1 MTEWF
6 VSSAVLAALLIG
18 AHYLLRGKISAR
30 LQYALW
36 LVLLVRL
43 LLPLS
48 VGKTAVS
55 VANLLPEAEPATV
68 MQAEPAAVPPAQAAR
83 TPEPSAPAAPVQ
95 TPAQPVQRPASM
107 PAQAETGSA
116 EPEKSAQ
123 KPAVSVCKI
132 FMLVWA
138 SGAALLGL
146 WFLFC
151 NLRYG
156 RQLRAGVLR
165 AIAPKEGRPAVRL
178 TQTALSPCLFGLFP
192 PVIYVTMD
200 CAQDEQLLH
209 HCAEHEYTHYLHR
222 DHIWAV
228 LRGVC
233 LALHWFNPLVWWAAA
248 LSRTDAELFC
258 DEDTVRRLGEDA
270 RADYGRS
277 LIRMT
282 CRERV
287 DPLSAATTMSGRGGQ
302 LKTRIISITKHPKTA
317 IPVLILVLLLCAAAV
332 GCTMTGAKDAAP
344 AQQTP
349 QTSEKTEDTPD
360 EPEATADTREEPEV
374 AVEFTTTQDT
384 VTLSVPARYENEI
397 TADDSFMIE
406 APETGEHDLD
416 DVLFSFYDKSQAS
429 EDRLGLVWAIRA
441 FQFEDPAELVKD
453 GADRWVEENL
463 MALNTHLLGTR
474 GSTAYYF
481 FCLSPSDKAV
491 RQYDSS
497 DTAAVSSYYQHA
509 ADGLDILKDFVVRN
523 GLAPV
528 EGAVDWE
535 AWYQEFILPRIE
547 AETDPAADAAWFAAR
562 EPVEQWPEFTVNGTS
577 IYDLTL
583 DELTPAFGKPTRI
596 YHWMDIGTE
605 YYDVVQ
611 FPDASQIAGW
621 IDEDGTIHHPDGSQ
635 AAGWVGED
643 GELHHLNAAY
653 LRLESGTEVCG
664 IRYSWNY
671 FAAANLFPRDAE
683 PVLEQIDE
691 HTTRLRLGGEITY
704 MGKYSYIEYMDG
716 VPTTLVVCN
725 ETPMTFYIENGV
737 IAAVSWMAPEESMR
751 LPITEQEVQ
760 RLMTIDPSLLTDEN
774 LHSILIGPEV
784 ALVND
789 GFTFDSPE
797 DLSSEQLFMLF
808 LHWSSDYTYT
818 RDNYKQAD
826 GKYHFTESFVN
837 GVLRNHF
844 GDGSFTFDITQCGC
858 YDASDGTAVIENVSG
873 FGGDRDLRIA
883 DVQVLEGS
891 TVQVTADFYNAD
903 PFLDGSGGELRYARK
918 VYTLDFYYGGALFQS
933 AQFAALPEDDLRA
946 ALKLH
951 TGETTDNLAQLFW
964 TYDGQNRNLL
974 GRLPDGNWTALPL
987 TEDAWDG
994 LSLFVYERWARKN
1007 NWPLTISETDFDHT
1021 LERYFPLGRYGWED
1035 RSSLYL
1041 TYEDGTYTRTIND
1054 NHGARYCY
1062 LKRISC
1068 MTDGSFQL
1076 VFRCLDVPE
1085 LTEYADASADVRA
1098 VYDHAGAEE
1107 LQPQEFR
1114 RAVYRAFADG
1124 VIPTGNSMTE
1134 LTVTVRLTG
1143 EARYPFQFLS
1153 ARDG

>member
-6 VSSAVLAALLIG
+6 VSSAVLAAVLIG

-30 LQYALW
+30 LQYVLW

-48 VGKTAVS
+48 VGKTTLS

-68 MQAEPAAVPPAQAAR
+68 MQTEPAAAPPAQAAS

-123 KPAVSVCKI
+123 KPALSVRKI

-178 TQTALSPCLFGLFP
+178 TRTALSPCLFGLFP
-192 PVIYVTMD
+192 PAIYVTMD

-349 QTSEKTEDTPD
+349 ERTDTTP
-360 EPEATADTREEPEV
+360 EELEATADTREEPEA

-384 VTLSVPARYENEI
+384 VTLSVPTRYENEI

-441 FQFEDPAELVKD
+441 FQFEDPAELVKN

-535 AWYQEFILPRIE
+535 AWYQEFILPHIE
-547 AETDPAADAAWFAAR
+547 AETDPTADAAWFAAR

-577 IYDLTL
+577 IYKLTL
-583 DELTPAFGKPTRI
+583 DDIQNVYGTYERI
-596 YHWMDIGTE
+596 YHWMDIHTS
-605 YYDVVQ
+605 YYDIVQ
-611 FPDASQIAGW
+611 FA
-621 IDEDGTIHHPDGSQ
+621 DGSQ
-635 AAGWVGED
+635 AAGWMSKD
-643 GELHHLNAAY
+643 GTIHYPDAAY
-653 LRLESGTEVCG
+653 LRLDAGVEVCG
-664 IRYSWNY
+664 IPFGADYRE
-671 FAAANLFPRDAE
+671 AANRFPRDTE
-683 PVLEQIDE
+683 PVLEQVDE
-691 HTTRLRLGGEITY
+691 HTARLMLGGEILY
-704 MGKYSYIEYMDG
+704 MGKYSYIEYTDG
-716 VPTTLVVCN
+716 AATTLVVSD
-725 ETPMTFYIENGV
+725 ETLMTFYIENGV

-751 LPITEQEVQ
+751 LPVTEEWVQ
-760 RLMTIDPSLLTDEN
+760 QRMTIDPSRLTDEN
-774 LHSILIGPEV
+774 LLSILIGPEI
-784 ALVND
+784 ALVNN
-789 GFTFDSPE
+789 GFTFDSPA
-797 DLSSEQLFMLF
+797 DLSSEKLFMLF
-808 LHWSSDYTYT
+808 LYWSVDST

-826 GKYHFTESFVN
+826 GKYHFTQDFIN
-837 GVLRNHF
+837 GILSHYFRT
-844 GDGSFTFDITQCGC
+844 GSFTFDITQCRN
-858 YDASDGTAVIENVSG
+858 YDASEGTAVIENVSG
-873 FGGDRDLRIA
+873 FGGGPDLRIA

-891 TVQVTADFYNAD
+891 TVQVTADFYNAN
-903 PFLDGSGGELRYARK
+903 PFFDNSGGELRYARK
-918 VYTLDFYYGGALFQS
+918 VYTLDFYYGGVLFQS

-951 TGETTDNLAQLFW
+951 TGETTDDLAQLFW

-974 GRLPDGNWTALPL
+974 GSLPSGDWTALPL

-994 LSLFVYERWARKN
+994 LSLFVYERYAREN

-1021 LERYFPLGRYGWED
+1021 LVRYFPLGRYGWED
-1035 RSSLYL
+1035 RSSHYL
-1041 TYEDGTYTRTIND
+1041 TYQDGTYTRTIND

-1062 LKRISC
+1062 LKSVSSL
-1068 MTDGSFQL
+1068 TDGSFQL

-1098 VYDHAGAEE
+1098 VYDHAGVTEM
-1107 LQPQEFR
+1107 QPAEFR

-1124 VIPTGNSMTE
+1124 VIPLGTGMTE
-1134 LTVTVRLTG
+1134 LTVRLRLAG
-1143 EARYPFQFLS
+1143 EARYPFRFLS
-1153 ARDG
+1153 ASDG

>member
-48 VGKTAVS
+48 VGKTALS
-55 VANLLPEAEPATV
+55 VANLLPEAEPAAV
-68 MQAEPAAVPPAQAAR
+68 IQAEPTAVPPAQAAR

-95 TPAQPVQRPASM
+95 TPTQPVQRPAST

-123 KPAVSVCKI
+123 KPAVSVRKI

-258 DEDTVRRLGEDA
+258 DEDTVRRLGEDV

-349 QTSEKTEDTPD
+349 ERTETTP
-360 EPEATADTREEPEV
+360 EELEATADTREEPEA

-562 EPVEQWPEFTVNGTS
+562 EPVEQWPKFTVNGTS

-737 IAAVSWMAPEESMR
+737 IAAVSWMAPEEAMQ

-760 RLMTIDPSLLTDEN
+760 QRMTIDPSLLTDEN
-774 LHSILIGPEV
+774 LLSILIGPEI

-837 GVLRNHF
+837 SVLRYHF
-844 GDGSFTFDITQCGC
+844 RDGSFTFDITQCGN

-883 DVQVLEGS
+883 DVQVLGGS

-903 PFLDGSGGELRYARK
+903 PFFDNSGGELRYARK
-918 VYTLDFYYGGALFQS
+918 VYTLDFYYSGVLFQS

-951 TGETTDNLAQLFW
+951 TGETTDDLAQLFW

-974 GRLPDGNWTALPL
+974 GSLPDGNWTALPL

-994 LSLFVYERWARKN
+994 LSLFVYERWAREN

-1021 LERYFPLGRYGWED
+1021 LVRYFPLDRYGWED
-1035 RSSLYL
+1035 RSSHYL
-1041 TYEDGTYTRTIND
+1041 TYQDGTYTRTIND

-1068 MTDGSFQL
+1068 MADGSFHL

-1134 LTVTVRLTG
+1134 LIVTVRLTG

-1153 ARDG
+1153 ASA

>member
-30 LQYALW
+30 LQYTLW

-55 VANLLPEAEPATV
+55 VANLLPEAEPAAV
-68 MQAEPAAVPPAQAAR
+68 IQAEPAAAPPAQAAS

-95 TPAQPVQRPASM
+95 TPTQPVQRPTPT

-123 KPAVSVCKI
+123 KPALSVRKI

-192 PVIYVTMD
+192 PAIYVTMD

-233 LALHWFNPLVWWAAA
+233 LVLHWFNPLVWWAAA

-270 RADYGRS
+270 RVDYGRS

-349 QTSEKTEDTPD
+349 QRTETTP
-360 EPEATADTREEPEV
+360 EELEATANTREEPEA

-406 APETGEHDLD
+406 APETGKHDLD

-562 EPVEQWPEFTVNGTS
+562 EPVEQWPKFTVNGTS

-725 ETPMTFYIENGV
+725 ETPMTFYIENGA
-737 IAAVSWMAPEESMR
+737 IAAVSWMAPEEAMQ

-760 RLMTIDPSLLTDEN
+760 QRMTIDPSLLTDEN
-774 LHSILIGPEV
+774 LLSILIGPEI

-837 GVLRNHF
+837 SVLRYHF
-844 GDGSFTFDITQCGC
+844 RDGSFTFDITQCGN

-883 DVQVLEGS
+883 DVQVLGGS

-903 PFLDGSGGELRYARK
+903 PFFDNSGGELRYARK
-918 VYTLDFYYGGALFQS
+918 VYTLDFYYSGVLFQS

-951 TGETTDNLAQLFW
+951 TGETTDDLAQLFW

-974 GRLPDGNWTALPL
+974 GSLPDGNWTALPL

-994 LSLFVYERWARKN
+994 LSLFVYERWAREN

-1021 LERYFPLGRYGWED
+1021 LVRYFPLGRYGWED
-1035 RSSLYL
+1035 RSSHYL
-1041 TYEDGTYTRTIND
+1041 TYQDGTYTRTIND

-1068 MTDGSFQL
+1068 MADGSFHL

-1134 LTVTVRLTG
+1134 LIVTVRLTG

-1153 ARDG
+1153 ASA

>member
-1 MTEWF
+1 MAEWF

-30 LQYALW
+30 LQYTLW

-48 VGKTAVS
+48 IGKTAVS
-55 VANLLPEAEPATV
+55 VANLLPEAEPIAV
-68 MQAEPAAVPPAQAAR
+68 MQTEPAAAPPAQAAS
-83 TPEPSAPAAPVQ
+83 TPEPAAPAAPVQ

-123 KPAVSVCKI
+123 KPAVSVWKI

-178 TQTALSPCLFGLFP
+178 TRTALSPCLFGLFP
-192 PVIYVTMD
+192 PAIYVTMD

-302 LKTRIISITKHPKTA
+302 LKTRIVSITKHPKTA

-344 AQQTP
+344 AQQMPQRTDTTP
-349 QTSEKTEDTPD
+349 EEL
-360 EPEATADTREEPEV
+360 EATADTREEPEA

-416 DVLFSFYDKSQAS
+416 DVLFSFYDKSQAA

-671 FAAANLFPRDAE
+671 FAAANIFPRDAE

-716 VPTTLVVCN
+716 IPTMLVVCN
-725 ETPMTFYIENGV
+725 ETVMTFYIENGV
-737 IAAVSWMAPEESMR
+737 IAAVSWMAPEEAMR
-751 LPITEQEVQ
+751 LPITEQEAQQ
-760 RLMTIDPSLLTDEN
+760 RMTIDPSLLTDEN
-774 LHSILIGPEV
+774 LLSILLGPEI

-808 LHWSSDYTYT
+808 LYWSDYTYT

-837 GVLRNHF
+837 SVLRYHF
-844 GDGSFTFDITQCGC
+844 RDGSFTFDITQCGN

-891 TVQVTADFYNAD
+891 IVQVTADFYNAD
-903 PFLDGSGGELRYARK
+903 PFFDNSGGELRYARK

-933 AQFAALPEDDLRA
+933 ARFAPLPEDDLRA
-946 ALKLH
+946 ALQLH
-951 TGETTDNLAQLFW
+951 TGETTDDLAQLFW
-964 TYDGQNRNLL
+964 TYDSQNGNLL
-974 GRLPDGNWTALPL
+974 GSLPSGNWTALPL

-994 LSLFVYERWARKN
+994 LSLFVYERWAREN

-1021 LERYFPLGRYGWED
+1021 LVRYFPLGRYGWED
-1035 RSSLYL
+1035 RSSHYL
-1041 TYEDGTYTRTIND
+1041 TYQDGTYTRTIND

-1068 MTDGSFQL
+1068 MADGSFQL

-1143 EARYPFQFLS
+1143 EARYPFRFLS
-1153 ARDG
+1153 ASA

>member
-1 MTEWF
+1 MVEWF

-18 AHYLLRGKISAR
+18 AHYLLRGRISAR
-30 LQYALW
+30 LQYTLW

-48 VGKTAVS
+48 IGKTAVS

-68 MQAEPAAVPPAQAAR
+68 MQTEPAAVPPAQAAS
-83 TPEPSAPAAPVQ
+83 TPEPAAPAAPVQ

-107 PAQAETGSA
+107 PAQTETSSA

-123 KPAVSVCKI
+123 KPAVSVRKI
-132 FMLVWA
+132 LIFVWA

-178 TQTALSPCLFGLFP
+178 TRTALSPCLFGLFP
-192 PVIYVTMD
+192 PAIYVTMD

-282 CRERV
+282 CRGRV

-302 LKTRIISITKHPKTA
+302 LRTRIISITKHPKTA

-360 EPEATADTREEPEV
+360 EPEATADTREKPRAAAEV
-374 AVEFTTTQDT
+374 TTTQD
-384 VTLSVPARYENEI
+384 
-397 TADDSFMIE
+397 
-406 APETGEHDLD
+406 
-416 DVLFSFYDKSQAS
+416 
-429 EDRLGLVWAIRA
+429 
-441 FQFEDPAELVKD
+441 
-453 GADRWVEENL
+453 
-463 MALNTHLLGTR
+463 
-474 GSTAYYF
+474 
-481 FCLSPSDKAV
+481 
-491 RQYDSS
+491 
-497 DTAAVSSYYQHA
+497 
-509 ADGLDILKDFVVRN
+509 
-523 GLAPV
+523 
-528 EGAVDWE
+528 
-535 AWYQEFILPRIE
+535 
-547 AETDPAADAAWFAAR
+547 TDPAADAAWFAAR

-671 FAAANLFPRDAE
+671 FAAANIFPRDAE

-737 IAAVSWMAPEESMR
+737 IAAVSWMAPEEAMR
-751 LPITEQEVQ
+751 LPITEQEAQQ
-760 RLMTIDPSLLTDEN
+760 RMTIDPSLLTDEN
-774 LHSILIGPEV
+774 LHSILIGPEI
-784 ALVND
+784 ALVNN

-837 GVLRNHF
+837 GVLRYHF
-844 GDGSFTFDITQCGC
+844 RDGSFTFDITQCGC

-883 DVQVLEGS
+883 DVQVLGGS

-903 PFLDGSGGELRYARK
+903 PFFDNSGGELRYARK
-918 VYTLDFYYGGALFQS
+918 VYTLDFYYGGVLFQS
-933 AQFAALPEDDLRA
+933 ARFAALPEDDLRA
-946 ALKLH
+946 ALQLH
-951 TGETTDNLAQLFW
+951 TGETTDDLAQLFW

-974 GRLPDGNWTALPL
+974 GSLPDGNWTALPL

-994 LSLFVYERWARKN
+994 LSLFVYERYAREN
-1007 NWPLTISETDFDHT
+1007 NWPLTISAADFRNT

-1068 MTDGSFQL
+1068 MADGSFQL

-1085 LTEYADASADVRA
+1085 LTEYADAGADVRA

-1107 LQPQEFR
+1107 LQPPEFR

-1134 LTVTVRLTG
+1134 RTVTVRLTG
-1143 EARYPFQFLS
+1143 DALQPFRFLS
-1153 ARDG
+1153 AGETGG

>member
-55 VANLLPEAEPATV
+55 VANLLPEAEPAAV
-68 MQAEPAAVPPAQAAR
+68 MQTEPAAAPPAQAAS
-83 TPEPSAPAAPVQ
+83 TPEPSAPAAPLQ

-123 KPAVSVCKI
+123 KPAVSVRKI

-233 LALHWFNPLVWWAAA
+233 LALHWFDPLVWWAAA

-332 GCTMTGAKDAAP
+332 GCTMTGAKDTAP
-344 AQQTP
+344 AQQT
-349 QTSEKTEDTPD
+349 SERMENTPK
-360 EPEATADTREEPEV
+360 ESEVQEATREEPEA

-416 DVLFSFYDKSQAS
+416 DVLFSFYDKSQAA

-562 EPVEQWPEFTVNGTS
+562 EPVEQWPKFTVNGTS

-683 PVLEQIDE
+683 PVQEQIDE

-737 IAAVSWMAPEESMR
+737 IAAVSWMAPEEAMR
-751 LPITEQEVQ
+751 LPITEQETQQ
-760 RLMTIDPSLLTDEN
+760 RMTIDPSLLTDEN
-774 LHSILIGPEV
+774 LHSILIGPEI

-837 GVLRNHF
+837 SVLRYHF
-844 GDGSFTFDITQCGC
+844 RDGSFTFDITQCGN

-883 DVQVLEGS
+883 DVQVLGGS

-951 TGETTDNLAQLFW
+951 TGETTDDLAQLFW

-974 GRLPDGNWTALPL
+974 GSLPSGNWTALPL

-994 LSLFVYERWARKN
+994 LSLFVYERWAREN

-1021 LERYFPLGRYGWED
+1021 LVRYFPLGRYGWED
-1035 RSSLYL
+1035 RSSHYL
-1041 TYEDGTYTRTIND
+1041 TYQDGTYTRTIND

-1068 MTDGSFQL
+1068 MADGSFQL

-1124 VIPTGNSMTE
+1124 VISGTTE
-1134 LTVTVRLTG
+1134 RTIRLRLAG
-1143 EARYPFQFLS
+1143 EALYPFQFLS
-1153 ARDG
+1153 ASA

>member
-1 MTEWF
+1 MAEWF
-6 VSSAVLAALLIG
+6 VSAAVLAALLIG

-30 LQYALW
+30 LQYTLW

-48 VGKTAVS
+48 VGKTALS
-55 VANLLPEAEPATV
+55 VANLLPEAEPTAV
-68 MQAEPAAVPPAQAAR
+68 MQTEPAAAPPAQAAS
-83 TPEPSAPAAPVQ
+83 TPEPAAPAAPVQ
-95 TPAQPVQRPASM
+95 MPAQPVQRPASM

-123 KPAVSVCKI
+123 KPAVSVWKI

-178 TQTALSPCLFGLFP
+178 TRTALSPCLFGLFP
-192 PVIYVTMD
+192 PAIYVTMD

-344 AQQTP
+344 AQQTQ
-349 QTSEKTEDTPD
+349 QTSERMENTPK
-360 EPEATADTREEPEV
+360 ESEVQEATREEPEA

-416 DVLFSFYDKSQAS
+416 DVLFSFYDKSQAA

-671 FAAANLFPRDAE
+671 FAAANIFPRDAE

-716 VPTTLVVCN
+716 IPTMLVVCN
-725 ETPMTFYIENGV
+725 ETVMTFYIENGV
-737 IAAVSWMAPEESMR
+737 IAAVSWMAPEESMQ
-751 LPITEQEVQ
+751 LPITEQEAQQ
-760 RLMTIDPSLLTDEN
+760 RMTIDPSLLTDEN
-774 LHSILIGPEV
+774 LHSILIGPEIV
-784 ALVND
+784 LVND

-808 LHWSSDYTYT
+808 LYWSSDYTYT

-844 GDGSFTFDITQCGC
+844 GDGSFTFDITQCRN

-873 FGGDRDLRIA
+873 FGGGPDLRIA
-883 DVQVLEGS
+883 DVQVLGGS

-903 PFLDGSGGELRYARK
+903 PFFNNSGGELRYARK

-933 AQFAALPEDDLRA
+933 ARFAPLPEDDLRA
-946 ALKLH
+946 ALQLH
-951 TGETTDNLAQLFW
+951 TGETTDDLAQLFW
-964 TYDGQNRNLL
+964 TYDSQNGNLL
-974 GRLPDGNWTALPL
+974 GSLPDGNWTALPL

-1035 RSSLYL
+1035 RSSHYL
-1041 TYEDGTYTRTIND
+1041 TYQDGTYTRTIND

-1068 MTDGSFQL
+1068 MADGSFQL

-1134 LTVTVRLTG
+1134 LTVTVCLTG
-1143 EARYPFQFLS
+1143 EARYPFRFLS
-1153 ARDG
+1153 ASA

>member
-48 VGKTAVS
+48 IGKTAVS
-55 VANLLPEAEPATV
+55 VANLLPEAEPAAV
-68 MQAEPAAVPPAQAAR
+68 IQAEPAAAPPAQAAS
-83 TPEPSAPAAPVQ
+83 TPEPAAPAAPVQ

-123 KPAVSVCKI
+123 KPALSVRKI

-178 TQTALSPCLFGLFP
+178 TRTALSPCLFGLFP
-192 PVIYVTMD
+192 PTIYVTMD

-302 LKTRIISITKHPKTA
+302 LRTRIISITKHPKTA

-349 QTSEKTEDTPD
+349 ERTETTP
-360 EPEATADTREEPEV
+360 EELEATADTREEPEA

-474 GSTAYYF
+474 SSTAYYF

-535 AWYQEFILPRIE
+535 TWYQDFILPHIE

-562 EPVEQWPEFTVNGTS
+562 EPVEQWPEFTVDGTS
-577 IYDLTL
+577 IYKLTL
-583 DELTPAFGKPTRI
+583 DDIQNVYGTYERI
-596 YHWMDIGTE
+596 YHWMDIQTS
-605 YYDVVQ
+605 YYDIVQ
-611 FPDASQIAGW
+611 FA
-621 IDEDGTIHHPDGSQ
+621 DGSQ
-635 AAGWVGED
+635 AAGWMHND
-643 GELHHLNAAY
+643 GTIHRPNAAY
-653 LRLESGTEVCG
+653 LRLDAGVEVCG
-664 IRYSWNY
+664 VRFGEDYRE
-671 FAAANLFPRDAE
+671 AANRFPRDKT
-683 PVLEQIDE
+683 PVFEQFDE
-691 HTTRLRLGGEITY
+691 HTARLMLGGEILY
-704 MGKYSYIEYMDG
+704 MGKYSYIEYTDG
-716 VPTTLVVCN
+716 AATTLVVSD
-725 ETPMTFYIENGV
+725 ETLMTFYIENGV

-751 LPITEQEVQ
+751 LPVTEEWVQ
-760 RLMTIDPSLLTDEN
+760 QRMTIDPSRLTDEN
-774 LHSILIGPEV
+774 LLSTLIGPEI
-784 ALVND
+784 ALVNN
-789 GFTFDSPE
+789 GFTFDSPA
-797 DLSSEQLFMLF
+797 DLSSEKLFMLF
-808 LHWSSDYTYT
+808 LYWSVDST

-826 GKYHFTESFVN
+826 GKYHFTQDFIN
-837 GVLRNHF
+837 GILSHYFRT
-844 GDGSFTFDITQCGC
+844 GSFTFDITQCRN
-858 YDASDGTAVIENVSG
+858 YDASEGTAVIENVSG
-873 FGGDRDLRIA
+873 FGGGPDLRIA

-891 TVQVTADFYNAD
+891 TVQVTADFYNAN
-903 PFLDGSGGELRYARK
+903 PFFDNSGGELRYARK
-918 VYTLDFYYGGALFQS
+918 VYTLDFYYGGVLFQS

-951 TGETTDNLAQLFW
+951 TGETTDDLAQLFW

-974 GRLPDGNWTALPL
+974 GSLPSGNWTALPL

-994 LSLFVYERWARKN
+994 LSLFVYERWAREN
-1007 NWPLTISETDFDHT
+1007 NWPLTISETDFDNT
-1021 LERYFPLGRYGWED
+1021 LVRYFPLGRYGWED
-1035 RSSLYL
+1035 RSSHYL
-1041 TYEDGTYTRTIND
+1041 TYQDGTYTRTIND

-1062 LKRISC
+1062 LKSASSL
-1068 MTDGSFQL
+1068 TDGSFQL

-1124 VIPTGNSMTE
+1124 VISGTTE
-1134 LTVTVRLTG
+1134 RTIRLRLAG
-1143 EARYPFQFLS
+1143 EARYPFRFLS
-1153 ARDG
+1153 ASA

>member
-48 VGKTAVS
+48 VGKTALS
-55 VANLLPEAEPATV
+55 VANLLPEAEPAAV
-68 MQAEPAAVPPAQAAR
+68 IQAEPAAAPPAQAAR

-95 TPAQPVQRPASM
+95 TPAQPVQRPAST

-123 KPAVSVCKI
+123 KPTLSVRKI

-178 TQTALSPCLFGLFP
+178 TRTALSPCLFGLFP
-192 PVIYVTMD
+192 PAIYVTMD

-302 LKTRIISITKHPKTA
+302 LKMRIISITKHPKTA

-344 AQQTP
+344 AQQT
-349 QTSEKTEDTPD
+349 SGKTEDTPG
-360 EPEATADTREEPEV
+360 ESKVQEATREEPEA

-416 DVLFSFYDKSQAS
+416 DVLFSFYDKSQAA

-535 AWYQEFILPRIE
+535 TWYQDFILPHIE

-562 EPVEQWPEFTVNGTS
+562 EPVEQWPEFTVDGTS
-577 IYDLTL
+577 IYKLTL
-583 DELTPAFGKPTRI
+583 DDIQNVYGTYERI
-596 YHWMDIGTE
+596 YHWMDIQTS
-605 YYDVVQ
+605 YYDIVQ
-611 FPDASQIAGW
+611 FA
-621 IDEDGTIHHPDGSQ
+621 DGSQ
-635 AAGWVGED
+635 AAGWMHND
-643 GELHHLNAAY
+643 GTIHRPNAAY
-653 LRLESGTEVCG
+653 LRLDAGVEVCG
-664 IRYSWNY
+664 VRFGEDYRE
-671 FAAANLFPRDAE
+671 AANRFPRDKT
-683 PVLEQIDE
+683 PVFEQFDE
-691 HTTRLRLGGEITY
+691 HTARLMLGGEILY
-704 MGKYSYIEYMDG
+704 MGKYSYIEYTDG
-716 VPTTLVVCN
+716 AATTLVVSD
-725 ETPMTFYIENGV
+725 ETLMTFYIENGV

-751 LPITEQEVQ
+751 LPVTEEWVQ
-760 RLMTIDPSLLTDEN
+760 QRMTIDPSRLTDEN
-774 LHSILIGPEV
+774 LLSILIGPEI
-784 ALVND
+784 ALVNN
-789 GFTFDSPE
+789 GFTFDSPA
-797 DLSSEQLFMLF
+797 DLSSEKLFMLF
-808 LHWSSDYTYT
+808 LYWSVDST

-826 GKYHFTESFVN
+826 GKYHFTQDFIN
-837 GVLRNHF
+837 GILSHYFRT
-844 GDGSFTFDITQCGC
+844 GSFTFDITQCRN
-858 YDASDGTAVIENVSG
+858 YDASEGTAVIENVSG
-873 FGGDRDLRIA
+873 FGGGPDLRIA

-891 TVQVTADFYNAD
+891 TVQVTADFYNAN
-903 PFLDGSGGELRYARK
+903 PFFDNSGGELRYARK

-951 TGETTDNLAQLFW
+951 TGETTDDLAQLFW
-964 TYDGQNRNLL
+964 TYDSQNGNLL
-974 GRLPDGNWTALPL
+974 GSLPSGNWTALPL

-1062 LKRISC
+1062 LKSVSC

-1076 VFRCLDVPE
+1076 VFHCLDVPE

>member
-48 VGKTAVS
+48 VGKTALS
-55 VANLLPEAEPATV
+55 VANLLPEAEPAAV
-68 MQAEPAAVPPAQAAR
+68 IQAEPAAVPPAQAAS
-83 TPEPSAPAAPVQ
+83 TPEPAAPAAPVQ
-95 TPAQPVQRPASM
+95 TPAQPVQRPAST
-107 PAQAETGSA
+107 PAQAGTDSA

-192 PVIYVTMD
+192 PTIYVTMD

-270 RADYGRS
+270 RVDYGRS

-349 QTSEKTEDTPD
+349 ERTETTP
-360 EPEATADTREEPEV
+360 EELEATADTREEPEA

-416 DVLFSFYDKSQAS
+416 DVLFSFYDKSQAA

-453 GADRWVEENL
+453 GADRWVEENP

-683 PVLEQIDE
+683 PVQEQIDE

-737 IAAVSWMAPEESMR
+737 IAAVSWMAPEEAMR
-751 LPITEQEVQ
+751 LPITEQETQQ
-760 RLMTIDPSLLTDEN
+760 RMTIDPSLLTDEN
-774 LHSILIGPEV
+774 LHSILIGPEI

-837 GVLRNHF
+837 SVLRYHF
-844 GDGSFTFDITQCGC
+844 RDGSFTFDITQCGN

-883 DVQVLEGS
+883 DVQVLGGS

-903 PFLDGSGGELRYARK
+903 PFFDNSGGELRYARK

-933 AQFAALPEDDLRA
+933 ARFAPLPEDDLRA

-951 TGETTDNLAQLFW
+951 TGETTDDLAQLFW

-974 GRLPDGNWTALPL
+974 GSLPSGNWTALPL

-994 LSLFVYERWARKN
+994 LSLFVYERWAREN

-1021 LERYFPLGRYGWED
+1021 LVRYFPLGRYGWED
-1035 RSSLYL
+1035 RSSHYL
-1041 TYEDGTYTRTIND
+1041 TYQDGTYTRTIND

-1068 MTDGSFQL
+1068 MADGSFQL

>member
-55 VANLLPEAEPATV
+55 VANLLPEAEPAAV
-68 MQAEPAAVPPAQAAR
+68 MQTEPAAAPPAQAAS
-83 TPEPSAPAAPVQ
+83 TPEPSAPAAPLQ

-123 KPAVSVCKI
+123 KPAVSVRKI

-258 DEDTVRRLGEDA
+258 DEDTVRRLGEDV

-349 QTSEKTEDTPD
+349 ERTETTP
-360 EPEATADTREEPEV
+360 EELEATADTREEPEA

-562 EPVEQWPEFTVNGTS
+562 EPVEQWPKFTVNGTS

-716 VPTTLVVCN
+716 VPTMLVVCD
-725 ETPMTFYIENGV
+725 ETVMTFYIENGV
-737 IAAVSWMAPEESMR
+737 IAAVSWMAPEEAMR
-751 LPITEQEVQ
+751 LPITEQEAQQ
-760 RLMTIDPSLLTDEN
+760 RMTIDPSLLTDEN
-774 LHSILIGPEV
+774 LHSILIGPEI

-844 GDGSFTFDITQCGC
+844 GDGSFTFDITQCGN

-883 DVQVLEGS
+883 DVQVLGGS

-903 PFLDGSGGELRYARK
+903 PFFDNSGGELRYARK

-933 AQFAALPEDDLRA
+933 ARFAALPEDDLRA

-951 TGETTDNLAQLFW
+951 TGETTDDLAQLFW

-974 GRLPDGNWTALPL
+974 GSLPSGNWTALPL

-994 LSLFVYERWARKN
+994 LSLFVYERWAREN

-1021 LERYFPLGRYGWED
+1021 LVRYFPLGRYGLED
-1035 RSSLYL
+1035 RSSHYL
-1041 TYEDGTYTRTIND
+1041 TYQDGTYTRTIND

-1062 LKRISC
+1062 LKSVSSL
-1068 MTDGSFQL
+1068 TDGSFQL

-1153 ARDG
+1153 ASA

>member
-48 VGKTAVS
+48 IGKTAVS
-55 VANLLPEAEPATV
+55 VANLLPEAEPAAV
-68 MQAEPAAVPPAQAAR
+68 IQAEPAAVPPAQAAR
-83 TPEPSAPAAPVQ
+83 TPEPAAPAAPVQ
-95 TPAQPVQRPASM
+95 TPAQPVQRPAST
-107 PAQAETGSA
+107 PAQAETSSA
-116 EPEKSAQ
+116 EPAKAAQ
-123 KPAVSVCKI
+123 KPAVSVRKI
-132 FMLVWA
+132 LIFVWA
-138 SGAALLGL
+138 SGAVLLGL

-178 TQTALSPCLFGLFP
+178 TRTALSPCLFGLFP
-192 PVIYVTMD
+192 PAIYVTMD

-233 LALHWFNPLVWWAAA
+233 LALHWFNPLVWCAAA

-302 LKTRIISITKHPKTA
+302 LKMRIISITKHPKTA

-349 QTSEKTEDTPD
+349 ERTDTTP
-360 EPEATADTREEPEV
+360 EELEATADTREEPEA

-528 EGAVDWE
+528 DGAVDWE

-562 EPVEQWPEFTVNGTS
+562 EPVEQWPELTVNGTS

-583 DELTPAFGKPTRI
+583 DDIQNVYGTYERI
-596 YHWMDIGTE
+596 LHRVYIQTD
-605 YYDVVQ
+605 YYDVVE
-611 FPDASQIAGW
+611 FA
-621 IDEDGTIHHPDGSQ
+621 DGSQ
-635 AAGWVGED
+635 AAGWMNKD
-643 GELHHLNAAY
+643 GTIHYPNAAY
-653 LRLESGTEVCG
+653 LRLDAGVEACG
-664 IRYSWNY
+664 VRFGEDYRE
-671 FAAANLFPRDAE
+671 AANRFPRDAE
-683 PVLEQIDE
+683 PVFEQFDE
-691 HTTRLRLGGEITY
+691 HTARLMLGGEVSY
-704 MGKYSYIEYMDG
+704 MGKYSCIAYTDG
-716 VPTTLVVCN
+716 IPTMLVVCD
-725 ETPMTFYIENGV
+725 ETVMTFHIENGV
-737 IAAVSWMAPEESMR
+737 IAAVSWMAPEESMQ
-751 LPITEQEVQ
+751 LPIAEQ
-760 RLMTIDPSLLTDEN
+760 RMTIDPSLLTDEN
-774 LHSILIGPEV
+774 LKRILIGPEI

-789 GFTFDSPE
+789 GFTFNTPAN
-797 DLSSEQLFMLF
+797 LSSQQLLMLF
-808 LHWSSDYTYT
+808 LFWSADST
-818 RDNYKQAD
+818 RDDYIQAD
-826 GKYHFTESFVN
+826 GKYHFTQDFINDILSQ
-837 GVLRNHF
+837 HF
-844 GDGSFTFDITQCGC
+844 GTGCFLFDITQCGD

-873 FGGDRDLRIA
+873 FGGGPDLRIA

-891 TVQVTADFYNAD
+891 TVQVTADFYNAN
-903 PFLDGSGGELRYARK
+903 PFFDNSGGEIRYARK
-918 VYTLDFYYGGALFQS
+918 VYMLEFYSTGVLFHS
-933 AQFAALPEDDLRA
+933 ARFMPLSEDDLRA
-946 ALKLH
+946 ALQLH
-951 TGETTDNLAQLFW
+951 TGETTDDLAQLFW
-964 TYDGQNRNLL
+964 TYDSQNRNLL
-974 GRLPDGNWTALPL
+974 GSLPSGDWTALPL

-994 LSLFVYERWARKN
+994 LSLFVYERYAREN

-1021 LERYFPLGRYGWED
+1021 LVRYFPLGRYGWED
-1035 RSSLYL
+1035 RSSHYL
-1041 TYEDGTYTRTIND
+1041 TYQDGTYTRTIND

-1062 LKRISC
+1062 LKSVSSL
-1068 MTDGSFQL
+1068 TDGSFQL

-1098 VYDHAGAEE
+1098 VYDHAGVTEM
-1107 LQPQEFR
+1107 QPAEFR

-1153 ARDG
+1153 ASDG

>member
-48 VGKTAVS
+48 VGKTALS
-55 VANLLPEAEPATV
+55 VANLLPEAEPAAV
-68 MQAEPAAVPPAQAAR
+68 IQAEPAAVPPAQAAS

-95 TPAQPVQRPASM
+95 TPAQPVQRPAST
-107 PAQAETGSA
+107 PAQTGTDSA
-116 EPEKSAQ
+116 EPEKPAQ
-123 KPAVSVCKI
+123 KPAASVQKI
-132 FMLVWA
+132 FLFVWA
-138 SGAALLGL
+138 IGAALLGL

-178 TQTALSPCLFGLFP
+178 TRTALSPCLFGLFP
-192 PVIYVTMD
+192 PAIYVTMD

-317 IPVLILVLLLCAAAV
+317 IPVLILVLLLCAAAF

-349 QTSEKTEDTPD
+349 ERTETTP
-360 EPEATADTREEPEV
+360 EELEATADTREEPEA

-416 DVLFSFYDKSQAS
+416 DVLFSFYDKSQAA
-429 EDRLGLVWAIRA
+429 EDRLGLVWAIRE

-583 DELTPAFGKPTRI
+583 DDIQNVYGTYERI
-596 YHWMDIGTE
+596 YHWMDIQTS
-605 YYDVVQ
+605 YYDIVQ
-611 FPDASQIAGW
+611 FA
-621 IDEDGTIHHPDGSQ
+621 DGSQ
-635 AAGWVGED
+635 AAGWMHND
-643 GELHHLNAAY
+643 GTIHRPNAAY
-653 LRLESGTEVCG
+653 LRLDAGVEVCG
-664 IRYSWNY
+664 VRFGEDYRE
-671 FAAANLFPRDAE
+671 AANRFPRDKT
-683 PVLEQIDE
+683 PVFEQFDE
-691 HTTRLRLGGEITY
+691 HTARLMLGGEILY
-704 MGKYSYIEYMDG
+704 MGKYSYIEYTDG
-716 VPTTLVVCN
+716 AATTLVVSD
-725 ETPMTFYIENGV
+725 ETLMTFYIENGV

-751 LPITEQEVQ
+751 LPVTEEWVQ
-760 RLMTIDPSLLTDEN
+760 QRMTIDPSRLTDEN
-774 LHSILIGPEV
+774 LLSILIGPEI
-784 ALVND
+784 ALVNN
-789 GFTFDSPE
+789 GFTFDSPA
-797 DLSSEQLFMLF
+797 DLSSEKLFMLF
-808 LHWSSDYTYT
+808 LYWSVDST

-826 GKYHFTESFVN
+826 GKYHFTQDFIN
-837 GVLRNHF
+837 GILSHYFRT
-844 GDGSFTFDITQCGC
+844 GSFTFDITQCRN
-858 YDASDGTAVIENVSG
+858 YDASEGTAVIENVSG
-873 FGGDRDLRIA
+873 FGGGPDLRIA
-883 DVQVLEGS
+883 DVQVLGGS

-918 VYTLDFYYGGALFQS
+918 VYTLDFYYGGVLFQS
-933 AQFAALPEDDLRA
+933 ARFAALPEDDLRA
-946 ALKLH
+946 ALQLH
-951 TGETTDNLAQLFW
+951 TGETTDDLAQLFW
-964 TYDGQNRNLL
+964 TYDSQNGNLL
-974 GRLPDGNWTALPL
+974 GSLPDGNWTALPL
-987 TEDAWDG
+987 TEDA
-994 LSLFVYERWARKN
+994 
-1007 NWPLTISETDFDHT
+1007 
-1021 LERYFPLGRYGWED
+1021 
-1035 RSSLYL
+1035 
-1041 TYEDGTYTRTIND
+1041 
-1054 NHGARYCY
+1054 
-1062 LKRISC
+1062 
-1068 MTDGSFQL
+1068 
-1076 VFRCLDVPE
+1076 
-1085 LTEYADASADVRA
+1085 
-1098 VYDHAGAEE
+1098 
-1107 LQPQEFR
+1107 
-1114 RAVYRAFADG
+1114 
-1124 VIPTGNSMTE
+1124 
-1134 LTVTVRLTG
+1134 
-1143 EARYPFQFLS
+1143 
-1153 ARDG
+1153 

>member
-1 MTEWF
+1 MAEWF

-48 VGKTAVS
+48 IGKTAVS
-55 VANLLPEAEPATV
+55 VANLLPEAEPAAV
-68 MQAEPAAVPPAQAAR
+68 IQAEPAAVPPAQAAR
-83 TPEPSAPAAPVQ
+83 TPEPSAPAAPLQ
-95 TPAQPVQRPASM
+95 TPAQPVQRPAST
-107 PAQAETGSA
+107 PAQAGTDSA
-116 EPEKSAQ
+116 EPEKPAQ
-123 KPAVSVCKI
+123 KPALSVRKI

-178 TQTALSPCLFGLFP
+178 TRTALSPCLFGLFP
-192 PVIYVTMD
+192 PAIYVTMD

-344 AQQTP
+344 AQQT
-349 QTSEKTEDTPD
+349 SEKTEDTPG
-360 EPEATADTREEPEV
+360 ESEAQEATREEPEA

-416 DVLFSFYDKSQAS
+416 DVLFSFYDKSQTS

-491 RQYDSS
+491 QQYDSS

-562 EPVEQWPEFTVNGTS
+562 EPVEQWPKFTVNGTS

-716 VPTTLVVCN
+716 IPTTLVVCN

-751 LPITEQEVQ
+751 LPITEQEAQQ
-760 RLMTIDPSLLTDEN
+760 RMTIDPSLLTDEN
-774 LHSILIGPEV
+774 LHSILIGPEI

-837 GVLRNHF
+837 SVLRYHF
-844 GDGSFTFDITQCGC
+844 RDGSFTFDITQCGN

-873 FGGDRDLRIA
+873 FGGGPDLRIA

-933 AQFAALPEDDLRA
+933 ARFAPLPEDDLRA
-946 ALKLH
+946 ALQLH
-951 TGETTDNLAQLFW
+951 TGETTDDLAQLFW

-974 GRLPDGNWTALPL
+974 GSLPDGNWTALPL

-994 LSLFVYERWARKN
+994 LSLFVYERWAREN

-1021 LERYFPLGRYGWED
+1021 LVRYFPLGRYGWED
-1035 RSSLYL
+1035 RSSHYL
-1041 TYEDGTYTRTIND
+1041 TYQDGTYTRTIND

-1062 LKRISC
+1062 LKSVSSL
-1068 MTDGSFQL
+1068 TDGSFQL

>member
-1 MTEWF
+1 MAEWF

-18 AHYLLRGKISAR
+18 AHYLLYGKISAR
-30 LQYALW
+30 LQYTLW

-48 VGKTAVS
+48 VGKTALS
-55 VANLLPEAEPATV
+55 VANLLPEAEPTAV
-68 MQAEPAAVPPAQAAR
+68 MQTEPAAAPPAQAAS
-83 TPEPSAPAAPVQ
+83 TPEPAAPAAPVQ

-123 KPAVSVCKI
+123 KPAVSVWKI

-192 PVIYVTMD
+192 PAIYVTMD

-233 LALHWFNPLVWWAAA
+233 LALHWFDPLVWWAAA

-302 LKTRIISITKHPKTA
+302 LKTRIVSITKHPKTA

-349 QTSEKTEDTPD
+349 ERTETTP
-360 EPEATADTREEPEV
+360 EELEATADTREEPEA

-416 DVLFSFYDKSQAS
+416 DVLFSFYDKSQAA

-671 FAAANLFPRDAE
+671 FAAANIFPRDAE

-716 VPTTLVVCN
+716 IPTMLVVCN
-725 ETPMTFYIENGV
+725 ETVMTFYIENGV
-737 IAAVSWMAPEESMR
+737 IAAVSWMAPEESMQ
-751 LPITEQEVQ
+751 LPITEQEAQQ
-760 RLMTIDPSLLTDEN
+760 RMTIDPSLLTDEN
-774 LHSILIGPEV
+774 LHSILIGPEIV
-784 ALVND
+784 LVND

-844 GDGSFTFDITQCGC
+844 GDGSFTFDITQCRN

-873 FGGDRDLRIA
+873 FGGGPDLRIA

-933 AQFAALPEDDLRA
+933 ARFAPLPEDDLRA
-946 ALKLH
+946 ALQLH
-951 TGETTDNLAQLFW
+951 TGETTDDLAQLFW

-974 GRLPDGNWTALPL
+974 GSLPDGNWTALPL

-994 LSLFVYERWARKN
+994 LSLFVYERWAREN
-1007 NWPLTISETDFDHT
+1007 GWPLTISAADFRNT

-1035 RSSLYL
+1035 RSSHYL
-1041 TYEDGTYTRTIND
+1041 TYQDGTYTRTIND

-1068 MTDGSFQL
+1068 MADGSFQL

-1143 EARYPFQFLS
+1143 EARYPFRFLS
-1153 ARDG
+1153 ASA

>member
-1 MTEWF
+1 MVEWF

-30 LQYALW
+30 LQYTLW

-55 VANLLPEAEPATV
+55 VANLLPKAEPATV
-68 MQAEPAAVPPAQAAR
+68 MQTEPAAAPPAQAAS
-83 TPEPSAPAAPVQ
+83 TPEPAAPAAPVQ

-107 PAQAETGSA
+107 PAQTETSSA

-123 KPAVSVCKI
+123 KPAVSVRKI
-132 FMLVWA
+132 LIFVWA

-178 TQTALSPCLFGLFP
+178 TRTALSPCLFGLFP
-192 PVIYVTMD
+192 PAIYVTMD

-270 RADYGRS
+270 RVDYGRS

-302 LKTRIISITKHPKTA
+302 LRTRIISITKHPKTA

-360 EPEATADTREEPEV
+360 EPEATADTREKPRAAAEV
-374 AVEFTTTQDT
+374 TTTQD
-384 VTLSVPARYENEI
+384 
-397 TADDSFMIE
+397 
-406 APETGEHDLD
+406 
-416 DVLFSFYDKSQAS
+416 
-429 EDRLGLVWAIRA
+429 
-441 FQFEDPAELVKD
+441 
-453 GADRWVEENL
+453 
-463 MALNTHLLGTR
+463 
-474 GSTAYYF
+474 
-481 FCLSPSDKAV
+481 
-491 RQYDSS
+491 
-497 DTAAVSSYYQHA
+497 
-509 ADGLDILKDFVVRN
+509 
-523 GLAPV
+523 
-528 EGAVDWE
+528 
-535 AWYQEFILPRIE
+535 
-547 AETDPAADAAWFAAR
+547 TDPAADAAWFAAR
-562 EPVEQWPEFTVNGTS
+562 EPVEQWPKFTVNGTS

-683 PVLEQIDE
+683 PVQEQIDE

-751 LPITEQEVQ
+751 LPITEQEAQQ
-760 RLMTIDPSLLTDEN
+760 RMTIDPSLLTDEN
-774 LHSILIGPEV
+774 LHSILIGPEI
-784 ALVND
+784 ALVNN

-808 LHWSSDYTYT
+808 LYWSSDYTYT

-837 GVLRNHF
+837 GVLRYHF
-844 GDGSFTFDITQCGC
+844 RDGSFTFDITQCGN

-873 FGGDRDLRIA
+873 FGGGPDLRIA
-883 DVQVLEGS
+883 DVQVLGGS
-891 TVQVTADFYNAD
+891 TVQVTADFYNAN

-918 VYTLDFYYGGALFQS
+918 IYTLDFYYGGALFQS
-933 AQFAALPEDDLRA
+933 ARFAPLPEDDLRA
-946 ALKLH
+946 ALQLH
-951 TGETTDNLAQLFW
+951 TGETTDDLAQLFW

-974 GRLPDGNWTALPL
+974 GSLPDGNWTALPL

-994 LSLFVYERWARKN
+994 LSLFVYERYAREN
-1007 NWPLTISETDFDHT
+1007 GWPLTISAADFRNT

-1068 MTDGSFQL
+1068 MADGSFQL
-1076 VFRCLDVPE
+1076 AFDCLDVPE

-1107 LQPQEFR
+1107 LQPPEFR

-1134 LTVTVRLTG
+1134 RTVTVRLTG
-1143 EARYPFQFLS
+1143 DALQPFRFLS
-1153 ARDG
+1153 AGETGG

>member
-48 VGKTAVS
+48 VGKTALS
-55 VANLLPEAEPATV
+55 VANLLPEAEPAAV
-68 MQAEPAAVPPAQAAR
+68 IQAEPAAAPPAQAAR

-95 TPAQPVQRPASM
+95 TPAQPVQRPAST

-116 EPEKSAQ
+116 EPAKAAQ
-123 KPAVSVCKI
+123 KPAVSVRKI

-178 TQTALSPCLFGLFP
+178 TRTALSPCLFGLFP
-192 PVIYVTMD
+192 PAIYVTMD

-349 QTSEKTEDTPD
+349 ERTDTTP
-360 EPEATADTREEPEV
+360 EELEATADTREEPEA

-704 MGKYSYIEYMDG
+704 MGKYSYIEYTDG
-716 VPTTLVVCN
+716 AATTLVVSD
-725 ETPMTFYIENGV
+725 ETLMTFYIENGV

-751 LPITEQEVQ
+751 LPVTEEWVQ
-760 RLMTIDPSLLTDEN
+760 QRMTIDPSRLTDEN
-774 LHSILIGPEV
+774 LLSILIGPEI
-784 ALVND
+784 ALVNN
-789 GFTFDSPE
+789 GFTFDSPA
-797 DLSSEQLFMLF
+797 DLSSEKLFMLF
-808 LHWSSDYTYT
+808 LYWSVDST

-826 GKYHFTESFVN
+826 GKYHFTQDFIN
-837 GVLRNHF
+837 GILSHYFRT
-844 GDGSFTFDITQCGC
+844 GSFTFDITQCRN
-858 YDASDGTAVIENVSG
+858 YDASEGTAVIENVSG
-873 FGGDRDLRIA
+873 FGGGPDLRIA
-883 DVQVLEGS
+883 DVQVLGGS

-933 AQFAALPEDDLRA
+933 ARFAPLPEDDLRA

-951 TGETTDNLAQLFW
+951 TGETTDDLAQLFW

-974 GRLPDGNWTALPL
+974 GSLPSGNWTALPL

-994 LSLFVYERWARKN
+994 LSLFVYERYAREN

-1021 LERYFPLGRYGWED
+1021 LVRYFPLGRYGWED
-1035 RSSLYL
+1035 RSSHYL
-1041 TYEDGTYTRTIND
+1041 TYQDGTYTRTIND

-1068 MTDGSFQL
+1068 MADGSFQL

-1153 ARDG
+1153 ASDG

>member
-55 VANLLPEAEPATV
+55 VANLLPEAEPAAV
-68 MQAEPAAVPPAQAAR
+68 IQAEPAAVPPAQAAS
-83 TPEPSAPAAPVQ
+83 TPEPAAPAAPVQ
-95 TPAQPVQRPASM
+95 TPAQPVQRPAST

-123 KPAVSVCKI
+123 KPAVSVRKI

-192 PVIYVTMD
+192 PAIYVTMD

-233 LALHWFNPLVWWAAA
+233 LALHWFDPLVWWAAA

-302 LKTRIISITKHPKTA
+302 LRTRIISITKHPKTA

-349 QTSEKTEDTPD
+349 ERTETTP
-360 EPEATADTREEPEV
+360 EELEATADTREEPEA

-406 APETGEHDLD
+406 APETGKHDLD
-416 DVLFSFYDKSQAS
+416 DVLFSFYDKSQAA

-562 EPVEQWPEFTVNGTS
+562 EPVEQWPELTVNGTS

-583 DELTPAFGKPTRI
+583 DDIQNVYGTYERI
-596 YHWMDIGTE
+596 LHWVYIQTD
-605 YYDVVQ
+605 YYDVVE
-611 FPDASQIAGW
+611 FA
-621 IDEDGTIHHPDGSQ
+621 DGSQ
-635 AAGWVGED
+635 AAGWMNKD
-643 GELHHLNAAY
+643 GTIHYPNAAY
-653 LRLESGTEVCG
+653 LRLDAGVEACG
-664 IRYSWNY
+664 VRFGEDYRE
-671 FAAANLFPRDAE
+671 AANRFPRDAE
-683 PVLEQIDE
+683 PVFEQFDE
-691 HTTRLRLGGEITY
+691 HTARLMLGGEVSY
-704 MGKYSYIEYMDG
+704 MGKYSCIAYTDG
-716 VPTTLVVCN
+716 IPTMLVVCD
-725 ETPMTFYIENGV
+725 ETVMTFHIENGV
-737 IAAVSWMAPEESMR
+737 IAAVSWMAPEESMQ
-751 LPITEQEVQ
+751 LPIAEQ
-760 RLMTIDPSLLTDEN
+760 RMTIDPSLLTDEN
-774 LHSILIGPEV
+774 LKRILIGPEI

-789 GFTFDSPE
+789 GFTFNTPAN
-797 DLSSEQLFMLF
+797 LSSQQLLMLF
-808 LHWSSDYTYT
+808 LFWSADST
-818 RDNYKQAD
+818 RDDYIQAD
-826 GKYHFTESFVN
+826 GKYHFTQDFINDILSQ
-837 GVLRNHF
+837 HF
-844 GDGSFTFDITQCGC
+844 GTGCFLFDITQCGD

-873 FGGDRDLRIA
+873 FGGGPDLRIA

-891 TVQVTADFYNAD
+891 TVQVTADFYNAN
-903 PFLDGSGGELRYARK
+903 PFFDNSGGEIRYARK
-918 VYTLDFYYGGALFQS
+918 VYMLEFYSTGVLFHS
-933 AQFAALPEDDLRA
+933 ARFMPLSEDDLRA
-946 ALKLH
+946 ALQLH
-951 TGETTDNLAQLFW
+951 TGETTDDLAQLFW
-964 TYDGQNRNLL
+964 TYDSQNRNLL
-974 GRLPDGNWTALPL
+974 GSLPSGDWTALPL

-994 LSLFVYERWARKN
+994 LSLFVYERYAREN

-1021 LERYFPLGRYGWED
+1021 LVRYFPLGRYGWED
-1035 RSSLYL
+1035 RSSHYL
-1041 TYEDGTYTRTIND
+1041 TYQDGTYTRTIND

-1062 LKRISC
+1062 LKSVSSL
-1068 MTDGSFQL
+1068 TDGSFQL

-1098 VYDHAGAEE
+1098 VYDHAGVTEM
-1107 LQPQEFR
+1107 QPAEFR

-1124 VIPTGNSMTE
+1124 VIPLGTGMTE
-1134 LTVTVRLTG
+1134 LTVRLRLAG
-1143 EARYPFQFLS
+1143 EARYPFRFLS
-1153 ARDG
+1153 ASDG

>member
-48 VGKTAVS
+48 IGKTAVS
-55 VANLLPEAEPATV
+55 VANLLPEAEPAAV
-68 MQAEPAAVPPAQAAR
+68 MQTEPAAAPPAQAAS

-95 TPAQPVQRPASM
+95 TPTQPVQRPTPT

-123 KPAVSVCKI
+123 KPAVSVRKI

-192 PVIYVTMD
+192 PTIYVTMD

-270 RADYGRS
+270 RVDYGRS

-302 LKTRIISITKHPKTA
+302 LKMRIISITKHPKTA

-344 AQQTP
+344 AQQT
-349 QTSEKTEDTPD
+349 SEKTEDTPG
-360 EPEATADTREEPEV
+360 ESEVQEATREEPEA

-416 DVLFSFYDKSQAS
+416 DVLFSFYDKSQAA

-562 EPVEQWPEFTVNGTS
+562 EPVEQWPKFTVNGTS

-737 IAAVSWMAPEESMR
+737 IAAVSWMAPEEAMR
-751 LPITEQEVQ
+751 LPITEQETQQ
-760 RLMTIDPSLLTDEN
+760 RMTIDPSLLTDEN
-774 LHSILIGPEV
+774 LHSILIGPEI

-837 GVLRNHF
+837 SVLRYHF
-844 GDGSFTFDITQCGC
+844 RDGSFTFDITQCGN

-883 DVQVLEGS
+883 DVQVLGGS

-903 PFLDGSGGELRYARK
+903 PFFDNSGGELRYARK

-951 TGETTDNLAQLFW
+951 TGETTDDLAQLFW

-974 GRLPDGNWTALPL
+974 GSLPDGNWTVLPL

-994 LSLFVYERWARKN
+994 LSLFVYERWAREN
-1007 NWPLTISETDFDHT
+1007 NWPLTISAADFRNT

-1035 RSSLYL
+1035 RSSHYL
-1041 TYEDGTYTRTIND
+1041 TYQDGTYTRTIND

-1062 LKRISC
+1062 LKSVSSL
-1068 MTDGSFQL
+1068 TDGSFQL

>member
-1 MTEWF
+1 MAEWF

-30 LQYALW
+30 LQYTLW

-48 VGKTAVS
+48 IGKTAVS
-55 VANLLPEAEPATV
+55 VANLLPEAEPTAV
-68 MQAEPAAVPPAQAAR
+68 MQTEPAAAPPAQAAS
-83 TPEPSAPAAPVQ
+83 TPEPAAPAAPVQ
-95 TPAQPVQRPASM
+95 MPAQPVQRPASM

-123 KPAVSVCKI
+123 KPAVSVWKI

-165 AIAPKEGRPAVRL
+165 AITPKEGRPAVRL
-178 TQTALSPCLFGLFP
+178 TRTALSPCLFGLFP
-192 PVIYVTMD
+192 PAIYVTMD

-302 LKTRIISITKHPKTA
+302 LKTRIVSITKHPKTA

-344 AQQTP
+344 AQQTQ
-349 QTSEKTEDTPD
+349 QTSERMENTPK
-360 EPEATADTREEPEV
+360 ESEVQEATREEPEA

-671 FAAANLFPRDAE
+671 FAAANIFPRDAE

-716 VPTTLVVCN
+716 IPTMLVVCN
-725 ETPMTFYIENGV
+725 ETVMTFYIENGV

-751 LPITEQEVQ
+751 LPITEQEAQQ
-760 RLMTIDPSLLTDEN
+760 RMTIDPSLLTDEN
-774 LHSILIGPEV
+774 LHSILIGPEI

-837 GVLRNHF
+837 SVLRYHF

-883 DVQVLEGS
+883 DVQVLGGS

-903 PFLDGSGGELRYARK
+903 PFFDNSGGELRYARK

-933 AQFAALPEDDLRA
+933 ARFSPLPEDDLRA
-946 ALKLH
+946 ALQLH
-951 TGETTDNLAQLFW
+951 TGETTDDLAQLFW

-974 GRLPDGNWTALPL
+974 GSLPDGNWTALPL

-994 LSLFVYERWARKN
+994 LSLFIYERWAREN
-1007 NWPLTISETDFDHT
+1007 GWPLTISAADFRNT

-1035 RSSLYL
+1035 RSSHYL
-1041 TYEDGTYTRTIND
+1041 TYQDGTYTRTIND

-1068 MTDGSFQL
+1068 MADGSFQL

-1124 VIPTGNSMTE
+1124 VIPLGNSMTE

-1143 EARYPFQFLS
+1143 EARYPFRFLS
-1153 ARDG
+1153 ASA

>member
-1 MTEWF
+1 MAEWF

-30 LQYALW
+30 LQYTLW

-48 VGKTAVS
+48 VGKTALS
-55 VANLLPEAEPATV
+55 VANLLPEAEPTAV
-68 MQAEPAAVPPAQAAR
+68 MQTEPAAAPPAQAAS
-83 TPEPSAPAAPVQ
+83 TPEPAAPAAPVQ

-123 KPAVSVCKI
+123 KPAVSVRKI

-138 SGAALLGL
+138 SGAGLLGL

-192 PVIYVTMD
+192 PAIYVTMD

-349 QTSEKTEDTPD
+349 ERTETTP
-360 EPEATADTREEPEV
+360 EELEATADTREEPEA

-416 DVLFSFYDKSQAS
+416 DVLFSFYDKSQAA

-671 FAAANLFPRDAE
+671 FAAANIFPRDAE

-716 VPTTLVVCN
+716 IPTMLVVCN
-725 ETPMTFYIENGV
+725 ETVMTFYIENGV
-737 IAAVSWMAPEESMR
+737 IAAVSWMAPEESMQ
-751 LPITEQEVQ
+751 LPITEQEAQQ
-760 RLMTIDPSLLTDEN
+760 RMTIDPSLLTDEN
-774 LHSILIGPEV
+774 LHSILIGPEIV
-784 ALVND
+784 LVND

-858 YDASDGTAVIENVSG
+858 YDALDGTAVIENVSG

-903 PFLDGSGGELRYARK
+903 PFFDNSGGELRYARK

-933 AQFAALPEDDLRA
+933 ARFAPLPEDDLRA
-946 ALKLH
+946 ALQLH
-951 TGETTDNLAQLFW
+951 TGETTDDLAQLFW

-974 GRLPDGNWTALPL
+974 GSLPDGNWTALPL

-994 LSLFVYERWARKN
+994 LSLFVYERWAREN
-1007 NWPLTISETDFDHT
+1007 GWPLTISAADFRNT

-1035 RSSLYL
+1035 RSSHYL
-1041 TYEDGTYTRTIND
+1041 TYQDGTYTRTIND

-1068 MTDGSFQL
+1068 MADGSFQL

-1143 EARYPFQFLS
+1143 EARYPFRFLS
-1153 ARDG
+1153 ASA

>member
-1 MTEWF
+1 MAEWF

-48 VGKTAVS
+48 IGKTAVS

-68 MQAEPAAVPPAQAAR
+68 IQAEPAAVLPAQAASA
-83 TPEPSAPAAPVQ
+83 PEPSAPAAPVQ
-95 TPAQPVQRPASM
+95 TPVQPVQRPASM
-107 PAQAETGSA
+107 PAQAETDSA
-116 EPEKSAQ
+116 EPEKPAQ
-123 KPAVSVCKI
+123 KPAASVRKI
-132 FMLVWA
+132 FLFVWA

-178 TQTALSPCLFGLFP
+178 TRTALSPCLFGLFP

-349 QTSEKTEDTPD
+349 ERTETTP
-360 EPEATADTREEPEV
+360 EELEATADTREEPEA

-416 DVLFSFYDKSQAS
+416 DVLFSFYDKSQAA

-474 GSTAYYF
+474 GSTAFYF

-691 HTTRLRLGGEITY
+691 HTTRLMLGGEITY

-737 IAAVSWMAPEESMR
+737 IAAVSWMAPEEAIR
-751 LPITEQEVQ
+751 LPITEQEAQQ
-760 RLMTIDPSLLTDEN
+760 RMTIDPSLLTDEN

-873 FGGDRDLRIA
+873 FGGGPDLRIA

-891 TVQVTADFYNAD
+891 TVQVTADFYNAN
-903 PFLDGSGGELRYARK
+903 PFFDNSGGELRYARK

-933 AQFAALPEDDLRA
+933 ARFAPLPEDDLRA
-946 ALKLH
+946 ALQLH
-951 TGETTDNLAQLFW
+951 TGETTDDLAQLFW
-964 TYDGQNRNLL
+964 TYDSQNGNLL
-974 GRLPDGNWTALPL
+974 GSLPSGNWTALPL

-994 LSLFVYERWARKN
+994 LSLFVYERWAREN

-1153 ARDG
+1153 ASA

>member
-55 VANLLPEAEPATV
+55 VANLLPEAEPAAV
-68 MQAEPAAVPPAQAAR
+68 IQAEPAAVPPAQAAR

-95 TPAQPVQRPASM
+95 TPAQPVQRPAST
-107 PAQAETGSA
+107 PAQAGTDSA

-123 KPAVSVCKI
+123 KPAVSVRKI

-192 PVIYVTMD
+192 PTIYVTMD

-258 DEDTVRRLGEDA
+258 DEDTVRRLGEDV

-349 QTSEKTEDTPD
+349 ERTETTP
-360 EPEATADTREEPEV
+360 EELEATADTREEPEA

-562 EPVEQWPEFTVNGTS
+562 EPVEQWPKFTVNGTS

-737 IAAVSWMAPEESMR
+737 IAAVSWMAPEEAMQ

-760 RLMTIDPSLLTDEN
+760 QRMTIDPSLLTDEN
-774 LHSILIGPEV
+774 LLSILIGPEI

-837 GVLRNHF
+837 SVLRYHF
-844 GDGSFTFDITQCGC
+844 RDGSFTFDITQCGN

-883 DVQVLEGS
+883 DVQVLGGS

-903 PFLDGSGGELRYARK
+903 PFFDNSGGELRYARK
-918 VYTLDFYYGGALFQS
+918 VYTLDFYYSGVLFQS

-951 TGETTDNLAQLFW
+951 TGETTDDLAQLFW

-974 GRLPDGNWTALPL
+974 GSLPDGNWTALPL

-994 LSLFVYERWARKN
+994 LSLFVYERWAREN

-1021 LERYFPLGRYGWED
+1021 LVRYFPLGRYGWED
-1035 RSSLYL
+1035 RSSHYL
-1041 TYEDGTYTRTIND
+1041 TYQDGTYTRTIND

-1068 MTDGSFQL
+1068 MADGSFHL

-1134 LTVTVRLTG
+1134 LIVTVRLTG

-1153 ARDG
+1153 ASA

>member
-1 MTEWF
+1 MAEWF

-48 VGKTAVS
+48 IGKTAVS

-68 MQAEPAAVPPAQAAR
+68 IQAEPAAVLPAQAASA
-83 TPEPSAPAAPVQ
+83 PEPSAPAAPVQ
-95 TPAQPVQRPASM
+95 TPVQPVQRPASM
-107 PAQAETGSA
+107 PAQAETDSA
-116 EPEKSAQ
+116 EPEKPAQ
-123 KPAVSVCKI
+123 KPAASVRKI
-132 FMLVWA
+132 FLFVWA

-178 TQTALSPCLFGLFP
+178 TRTALSPCLFGLFP

-233 LALHWFNPLVWWAAA
+233 LALHWFDPLVWWAAA

-497 DTAAVSSYYQHA
+497 DTAAISSYYQHA

-523 GLAPV
+523 GLTPV
-528 EGAVDWE
+528 DGAVDWE
-535 AWYQEFILPRIE
+535 AWYQEFILPGIE
-547 AETDPAADAAWFAAR
+547 AETAAVADAAWFAAR
-562 EPVEQWPEFTVNGTS
+562 EPVEQWPELTVNGTS

-583 DELTPAFGKPTRI
+583 DDIQNVYGTYERI
-596 YHWMDIGTE
+596 LHWVYIQTD
-605 YYDVVQ
+605 YYDVVE
-611 FPDASQIAGW
+611 FA
-621 IDEDGTIHHPDGSQ
+621 DGSQ
-635 AAGWVGED
+635 AAGWMNKD
-643 GELHHLNAAY
+643 GTIHYPNAAY
-653 LRLESGTEVCG
+653 LRLDAGVEACG
-664 IRYSWNY
+664 VRFGEDYRE
-671 FAAANLFPRDAE
+671 AANRFPRDAE
-683 PVLEQIDE
+683 PVFEQFDE
-691 HTTRLRLGGEITY
+691 HTARLMLGGEVSY
-704 MGKYSYIEYMDG
+704 MGKYSCIAYTDG
-716 VPTTLVVCN
+716 IPTMLVVCD
-725 ETPMTFYIENGV
+725 ETVMTFHIENGV
-737 IAAVSWMAPEESMR
+737 IAAVSWMAPEESMQ
-751 LPITEQEVQ
+751 LPITEQEAQQ
-760 RLMTIDPSLLTDEN
+760 RMTIDPSRLTDEN
-774 LHSILIGPEV
+774 LLSILIGPEI
-784 ALVND
+784 ALVNN
-789 GFTFDSPE
+789 GFTFDSPA
-797 DLSSEQLFMLF
+797 DLSSEKLFMLF
-808 LHWSSDYTYT
+808 LYWSVDST

-826 GKYHFTESFVN
+826 GKYHFTQDFINDILSQ
-837 GVLRNHF
+837 HF
-844 GDGSFTFDITQCGC
+844 GTGCFLFDITQCGD

-873 FGGDRDLRIA
+873 FGGGPDLRIA
-883 DVQVLEGS
+883 DVQVLGGS
-891 TVQVTADFYNAD
+891 TVQVTADFYNAN
-903 PFLDGSGGELRYARK
+903 PFFDNSGGEIRYARK
-918 VYTLDFYYGGALFQS
+918 VYMLEFYSTGVLFHS
-933 AQFAALPEDDLRA
+933 ARFMPLSEDDLRA
-946 ALKLH
+946 ALQLH
-951 TGETTDNLAQLFW
+951 TGETTDDLAQLFW
-964 TYDGQNRNLL
+964 TYDSQNRNLL

-994 LSLFVYERWARKN
+994 LSLFVYERYAREN

-1021 LERYFPLGRYGWED
+1021 LVRYFPLGRYGWED

-1098 VYDHAGAEE
+1098 VYDHAGVTEM
-1107 LQPQEFR
+1107 QPAEFR
-1114 RAVYRAFADG
+1114 AAVYRAFADG
-1124 VIPTGNSMTE
+1124 VIPLGTGMTE

>member
-6 VSSAVLAALLIG
+6 VSSAVLAVLLIG

-48 VGKTAVS
+48 IGKTAVS
-55 VANLLPEAEPATV
+55 VANLLPEAEPAAV
-68 MQAEPAAVPPAQAAR
+68 IQAEPAAVPPAQAAR
-83 TPEPSAPAAPVQ
+83 TPEPSAPAAPLQ
-95 TPAQPVQRPASM
+95 TPAQPVQRPAST
-107 PAQAETGSA
+107 PAQAGTDSA
-116 EPEKSAQ
+116 EPEKPAQ
-123 KPAVSVCKI
+123 KPALSVRKI

-178 TQTALSPCLFGLFP
+178 TRTALSPCLFGLFP

-258 DEDTVRRLGEDA
+258 DEDTVRRLGEDV

-349 QTSEKTEDTPD
+349 ERTETTP
-360 EPEATADTREEPEV
+360 EELEATADTREEPEA

-416 DVLFSFYDKSQAS
+416 DVLFSFYDKRQAA

-737 IAAVSWMAPEESMR
+737 IAAVSWMAPEEAMR
-751 LPITEQEVQ
+751 LPITEQETQQ
-760 RLMTIDPSLLTDEN
+760 RMTIDPSLLTDEN
-774 LHSILIGPEV
+774 LLSILIGPEI

-826 GKYHFTESFVN
+826 GKYHFTQDFIN
-837 GVLRNHF
+837 GILSHYFRT
-844 GDGSFTFDITQCGC
+844 GSFTFDITQCRN
-858 YDASDGTAVIENVSG
+858 YDASEGTAVIENVSG
-873 FGGDRDLRIA
+873 FGGGPDLRIA

-891 TVQVTADFYNAD
+891 TVQVTADFYNAN

-933 AQFAALPEDDLRA
+933 ARFAPLPEDDLRA
-946 ALKLH
+946 ALQLH
-951 TGETTDNLAQLFW
+951 TGETTDDLAQLFW
-964 TYDGQNRNLL
+964 TYDSQNRNLL
-974 GRLPDGNWTALPL
+974 GSLPSGDWTALPL

-994 LSLFVYERWARKN
+994 LSLFVYERWAREN

-1021 LERYFPLGRYGWED
+1021 LVRYFPLGRYGWED
-1035 RSSLYL
+1035 RSSHYL
-1041 TYEDGTYTRTIND
+1041 TYQDGTYTRTIND

-1062 LKRISC
+1062 LKSVSSL
-1068 MTDGSFQL
+1068 TDGSFQL

-1153 ARDG
+1153 ASA

>member
-1 MTEWF
+1 MAEWF

-30 LQYALW
+30 LQYTLW

-48 VGKTAVS
+48 IGKTAVS
-55 VANLLPEAEPATV
+55 VANLLPEAEPAAV
-68 MQAEPAAVPPAQAAR
+68 MQTEPAAPPAQSASA
-83 TPEPSAPAAPVQ
+83 PEPAAPAAPVQ

-123 KPAVSVCKI
+123 KPAVSVRKI

-178 TQTALSPCLFGLFP
+178 TRTALSPCLFGLFP
-192 PVIYVTMD
+192 PAIYVTMD

-270 RADYGRS
+270 RVDYGRS

-302 LKTRIISITKHPKTA
+302 LRTRIISITKHPKTA

-360 EPEATADTREEPEV
+360 EPEATADTREEPGAAAEV
-374 AVEFTTTQDT
+374 TTTQD
-384 VTLSVPARYENEI
+384 
-397 TADDSFMIE
+397 
-406 APETGEHDLD
+406 
-416 DVLFSFYDKSQAS
+416 
-429 EDRLGLVWAIRA
+429 
-441 FQFEDPAELVKD
+441 
-453 GADRWVEENL
+453 
-463 MALNTHLLGTR
+463 
-474 GSTAYYF
+474 
-481 FCLSPSDKAV
+481 
-491 RQYDSS
+491 
-497 DTAAVSSYYQHA
+497 
-509 ADGLDILKDFVVRN
+509 
-523 GLAPV
+523 
-528 EGAVDWE
+528 
-535 AWYQEFILPRIE
+535 
-547 AETDPAADAAWFAAR
+547 TDPAADAAWFAAR

-671 FAAANLFPRDAE
+671 FAAANIFPRDAE

-716 VPTTLVVCN
+716 IPTMLVVCD
-725 ETPMTFYIENGV
+725 ETVMTFYIENGV

-751 LPITEQEVQ
+751 LPITEQEAQQ
-760 RLMTIDPSLLTDEN
+760 RMTIDPSLLTDEN

-784 ALVND
+784 ALVNN
-789 GFTFDSPE
+789 GFTFDSPA
-797 DLSSEQLFMLF
+797 DLSSEQLFLLF
-808 LHWSSDYTYT
+808 LYWSSDYTYT

-837 GVLRNHF
+837 SVLRYHF
-844 GDGSFTFDITQCGC
+844 RDGSFTFDITQCGN

-883 DVQVLEGS
+883 DVQVLGGS

-903 PFLDGSGGELRYARK
+903 PFFDNSGGELRYARK

-946 ALKLH
+946 ALQLH
-951 TGETTDNLAQLFW
+951 TGETTDDLAQLFW
-964 TYDGQNRNLL
+964 TYDSQNGNLL
-974 GRLPDGNWTALPL
+974 GSLPSGNWTSLPL

-994 LSLFVYERWARKN
+994 LSLFVYRRWAREN

-1021 LERYFPLGRYGWED
+1021 LVRYFPLGRYGWED
-1035 RSSLYL
+1035 RSSHYL
-1041 TYEDGTYTRTIND
+1041 TYQDDVYARTVYDDG
-1054 NHGARYCY
+1054 HGARYCY
-1062 LKRISC
+1062 LKRVSC
-1068 MTDGSFQL
+1068 MTDGSFRL
-1076 VFRCLDVPE
+1076 AFRCLDVPE

-1098 VYDHAGAEE
+1098 VYDHAGVTEM
-1107 LQPQEFR
+1107 QPAEFR
-1114 RAVYRAFADG
+1114 AAVHRAFADG
-1124 VIPTGNSMTE
+1124 VIPTGNGMTE

-1143 EARYPFQFLS
+1143 DALQPFYFLS
-1153 ARDG
+1153 TSDA

>member
-1 MTEWF
+1 MAEWF

-48 VGKTAVS
+48 VGKTALS
-55 VANLLPEAEPATV
+55 VANLLPEAEPAAV
-68 MQAEPAAVPPAQAAR
+68 IQAEPAAVPPAQAAR

-123 KPAVSVCKI
+123 KPVVSVRKI
-132 FMLVWA
+132 LIFVWA
-138 SGAALLGL
+138 SGAVLLGL

-178 TQTALSPCLFGLFP
+178 TRTALSPCLCGLFP

-258 DEDTVRRLGEDA
+258 DEDTVRRLGENA
-270 RADYGRS
+270 RVDYGRS

-344 AQQTP
+344 AQQT
-349 QTSEKTEDTPD
+349 SEKTEDTPG
-360 EPEATADTREEPEV
+360 ESEAQEATREEPEA

-416 DVLFSFYDKSQAS
+416 DVLFSFYDKSQAA

-751 LPITEQEVQ
+751 LPVTEEWVQ
-760 RLMTIDPSLLTDEN
+760 QRMTIDPSRLTDEN
-774 LHSILIGPEV
+774 LLSILIGPEI
-784 ALVND
+784 ALVNN
-789 GFTFDSPE
+789 GFTFDSPA
-797 DLSSEQLFMLF
+797 DLSSEKLFMLF
-808 LHWSSDYTYT
+808 LYWSVDST

-826 GKYHFTESFVN
+826 GKYHFTQDFIN
-837 GVLRNHF
+837 GILSHYFRT
-844 GDGSFTFDITQCGC
+844 GSFTFDITQCRN
-858 YDASDGTAVIENVSG
+858 YDASEGTAVIENVSG
-873 FGGDRDLRIA
+873 FGGGPDLRIA
-883 DVQVLEGS
+883 DVQV
-891 TVQVTADFYNAD
+891 
-903 PFLDGSGGELRYARK
+903 
-918 VYTLDFYYGGALFQS
+918 
-933 AQFAALPEDDLRA
+933 DDLRA

-951 TGETTDNLAQLFW
+951 TGETTDDLAQLFW
-964 TYDGQNRNLL
+964 TYDSQNRNLL

-994 LSLFVYERWARKN
+994 LSLFVYERWAREN
-1007 NWPLTISETDFDHT
+1007 NWPLTISETDFDNT
-1021 LERYFPLGRYGWED
+1021 LVRYFPLGRYGWED
-1035 RSSLYL
+1035 RSSHYL
-1041 TYEDGTYTRTIND
+1041 TYQDGTYTRTIND

-1062 LKRISC
+1062 LKSVSSL
-1068 MTDGSFQL
+1068 TDGSFQL

>member
-6 VSSAVLAALLIG
+6 VSSAVLAAVLIG

-30 LQYALW
+30 LQYVLW

-48 VGKTAVS
+48 IGKTALS
-55 VANLLPEAEPATV
+55 VANLLPEAEPAAV
-68 MQAEPAAVPPAQAAR
+68 IQAEPTAVPPAQAAR

-95 TPAQPVQRPASM
+95 MPAQPVQRPAST

-192 PVIYVTMD
+192 PAIYVTMD

-270 RADYGRS
+270 RVDYGRS

-349 QTSEKTEDTPD
+349 ERTETTP
-360 EPEATADTREEPEV
+360 EELEATADTREEPEA

-523 GLAPV
+523 GLTPV
-528 EGAVDWE
+528 DGAVDWE
-535 AWYQEFILPRIE
+535 AWYQEFILPGIE
-547 AETDPAADAAWFAAR
+547 AETAAVADAAWFAAR
-562 EPVEQWPEFTVNGTS
+562 EPVEQWPELTVNGTS

-621 IDEDGTIHHPDGSQ
+621 IDKDGTIHHPDGSQ

-737 IAAVSWMAPEESMR
+737 IAAVSWMAPEEAMR
-751 LPITEQEVQ
+751 LPITEQETQQ
-760 RLMTIDPSLLTDEN
+760 RMTIDPSLLTDEN
-774 LHSILIGPEV
+774 LHSILIGPEI

-837 GVLRNHF
+837 SVLRYHF
-844 GDGSFTFDITQCGC
+844 RDGSFTFDITQCGN

-883 DVQVLEGS
+883 DVQVLGGS

-903 PFLDGSGGELRYARK
+903 PFFDNSGGELRYARK
-918 VYTLDFYYGGALFQS
+918 VYTLDFYYGGVLFQS

-951 TGETTDNLAQLFW
+951 TGETTDDLAQLFW

-974 GRLPDGNWTALPL
+974 GSLPDGNWTALPL

-994 LSLFVYERWARKN
+994 LSLFVYERWAREN

-1021 LERYFPLGRYGWED
+1021 LVRYFPLGRYGWED
-1035 RSSLYL
+1035 RSSHYL
-1041 TYEDGTYTRTIND
+1041 TYQDGTYTRTIND

-1068 MTDGSFQL
+1068 MADGSFHL

-1134 LTVTVRLTG
+1134 LIVTVRLTG

-1153 ARDG
+1153 ASA

>member
-1 MTEWF
+1 MAEWF

-30 LQYALW
+30 LQYTLW

-48 VGKTAVS
+48 IGKTAVS
-55 VANLLPEAEPATV
+55 VANLLPEAEPAAV
-68 MQAEPAAVPPAQAAR
+68 MQTEPAAAPPAQSAS
-83 TPEPSAPAAPVQ
+83 TPEPAAPAAPVQ

-116 EPEKSAQ
+116 EPEKAAQ
-123 KPAVSVCKI
+123 KPAVSVRKI

-178 TQTALSPCLFGLFP
+178 TRTALSPCLFGLFP
-192 PVIYVTMD
+192 PAIYVTMD

-270 RADYGRS
+270 RVDYGRS

-302 LKTRIISITKHPKTA
+302 LRTRIISITKHPKTA

-360 EPEATADTREEPEV
+360 EPEATADTREKPRAAAEV
-374 AVEFTTTQDT
+374 TTTQD
-384 VTLSVPARYENEI
+384 
-397 TADDSFMIE
+397 
-406 APETGEHDLD
+406 
-416 DVLFSFYDKSQAS
+416 
-429 EDRLGLVWAIRA
+429 
-441 FQFEDPAELVKD
+441 
-453 GADRWVEENL
+453 
-463 MALNTHLLGTR
+463 
-474 GSTAYYF
+474 
-481 FCLSPSDKAV
+481 
-491 RQYDSS
+491 
-497 DTAAVSSYYQHA
+497 
-509 ADGLDILKDFVVRN
+509 
-523 GLAPV
+523 
-528 EGAVDWE
+528 
-535 AWYQEFILPRIE
+535 
-547 AETDPAADAAWFAAR
+547 TDPAADAAWFAAR

-671 FAAANLFPRDAE
+671 FAAANIFPRDAE

-716 VPTTLVVCN
+716 IPTMLVVCD
-725 ETPMTFYIENGV
+725 ETVMTFYIENGA

-751 LPITEQEVQ
+751 LPITEQEAQQ
-760 RLMTIDPSLLTDEN
+760 RMTIDPSLLTDEN
-774 LHSILIGPEV
+774 LHSILIGPEI

-797 DLSSEQLFMLF
+797 DLSSEQLFLLF
-808 LHWSSDYTYT
+808 LYWSSDYTYT

-837 GVLRNHF
+837 SVLRYHF
-844 GDGSFTFDITQCGC
+844 RDGSFTFDITQCGC

-873 FGGDRDLRIA
+873 FGGGPDLRIA
-883 DVQVLEGS
+883 DVQVLDGS

-918 VYTLDFYYGGALFQS
+918 VYTLDFYYGGVLFQS

-951 TGETTDNLAQLFW
+951 TGETTDDLAQLFW
-964 TYDGQNRNLL
+964 TYDSQNGNLL
-974 GRLPDGNWTALPL
+974 GSLPSGNWTSLPL

-994 LSLFVYERWARKN
+994 LSLFVYRRWARKN
-1007 NWPLTISETDFDHT
+1007 NWPLTISETDFYNT
-1021 LERYFPLGRYGWED
+1021 LARYFPLGRYGWED
-1035 RSSLYL
+1035 RSSHYL
-1041 TYEDGTYTRTIND
+1041 TYQDDVYARTVYDDG
-1054 NHGARYCY
+1054 HGARYCY

-1068 MTDGSFQL
+1068 MADGSFQL

-1124 VIPTGNSMTE
+1124 VIPTGNGMTE

-1143 EARYPFQFLS
+1143 DALQPFYFLS
-1153 ARDG
+1153 ASDA

>member
-1 MTEWF
+1 MAEWF

-48 VGKTAVS
+48 VGKTALS
-55 VANLLPEAEPATV
+55 VANLLPEAEPAAV
-68 MQAEPAAVPPAQAAR
+68 IQAEPAAVPPAQAAR
-83 TPEPSAPAAPVQ
+83 TPEPAAPAAPVQ
-95 TPAQPVQRPASM
+95 TPVQPVQRPAST
-107 PAQAETGSA
+107 PAQAGTDSA

-123 KPAVSVCKI
+123 KPAVSVRKI
-132 FMLVWA
+132 FLLVWA

-178 TQTALSPCLFGLFP
+178 TQTALSPCLFGLFTP
-192 PVIYVTMD
+192 AIYVTMD

-270 RADYGRS
+270 RVDYGRS

-349 QTSEKTEDTPD
+349 ERTENTP
-360 EPEATADTREEPEV
+360 EELEATADTREEPEA

-416 DVLFSFYDKSQAS
+416 DVLFSFYDKSQAA

-737 IAAVSWMAPEESMR
+737 IAAVSWMAPEEAIR
-751 LPITEQEVQ
+751 LPITEQEAQQ
-760 RLMTIDPSLLTDEN
+760 RMTIDPSLLTDEN
-774 LHSILIGPEV
+774 LHSILIGPEI
-784 ALVND
+784 ALAND

-844 GDGSFTFDITQCGC
+844 GDGSFTFDITQCGN

-883 DVQVLEGS
+883 DVQVLGGS

-903 PFLDGSGGELRYARK
+903 PFFDNSGGELRYARK
-918 VYTLDFYYGGALFQS
+918 VYTLDFYYGGVLFQS

-951 TGETTDNLAQLFW
+951 TGETTDDLAQLFW
-964 TYDGQNRNLL
+964 TYDSQNRNLL

-994 LSLFVYERWARKN
+994 LSLFVYERWAREN
-1007 NWPLTISETDFDHT
+1007 NWPLTISKTDFDNT
-1021 LERYFPLGRYGWED
+1021 LVRYFPLGRYGWED
-1035 RSSLYL
+1035 RSSHYL
-1041 TYEDGTYTRTIND
+1041 TYQDGTYTRTIND

-1068 MTDGSFQL
+1068 MADGSFQL

-1153 ARDG
+1153 ASDG

>member
-6 VSSAVLAALLIG
+6 VSSAVLAAVLIG

-55 VANLLPEAEPATV
+55 VANLLPEAEPAAV
-68 MQAEPAAVPPAQAAR
+68 IQAEPAAVPPAQAAR

-95 TPAQPVQRPASM
+95 TPAQPVQRPAST
-107 PAQAETGSA
+107 PAQTETSSA
-116 EPEKSAQ
+116 EPEKPAQ
-123 KPAVSVCKI
+123 KPALSVRKI

-178 TQTALSPCLFGLFP
+178 TRTALSPCLFGLFP
-192 PVIYVTMD
+192 PAIYVTMD

-349 QTSEKTEDTPD
+349 QRTETTP
-360 EPEATADTREEPEV
+360 EELEATADTREEPEA

-416 DVLFSFYDKSQAS
+416 DVLFSFYDKSQAA

-704 MGKYSYIEYMDG
+704 MGKYSYIEYTDG
-716 VPTTLVVCN
+716 AATTLVVSD
-725 ETPMTFYIENGV
+725 ETLMTFYIENGV

-751 LPITEQEVQ
+751 LPVTEEWVQ
-760 RLMTIDPSLLTDEN
+760 QRMTIDPSRLTDEN
-774 LHSILIGPEV
+774 LLSILIGPEI
-784 ALVND
+784 ALVNN
-789 GFTFDSPE
+789 GFTFDSPA
-797 DLSSEQLFMLF
+797 DLSSEKLFMLF
-808 LHWSSDYTYT
+808 LYWSVDST

-826 GKYHFTESFVN
+826 GKYHFTQDFIN
-837 GVLRNHF
+837 GILSHYFRT
-844 GDGSFTFDITQCGC
+844 GSFTFDITQCRN
-858 YDASDGTAVIENVSG
+858 YDASEGTAVIENVSG
-873 FGGDRDLRIA
+873 FGGGPDLRIA

-903 PFLDGSGGELRYARK
+903 PFLDGSGGEIRYARK
-918 VYTLDFYYGGALFQS
+918 VYTLEFYNSGALFQS
-933 AQFAALPEDDLRA
+933 ARFAALPEDDLRA

-951 TGETTDNLAQLFW
+951 TGETTDDLAQLFW

-974 GRLPDGNWTALPL
+974 GSLPDGNWTALPL

-994 LSLFVYERWARKN
+994 LSLFVYERWAREN

-1035 RSSLYL
+1035 RSSHYL
-1041 TYEDGTYTRTIND
+1041 TYQDGTYTRTIND

-1068 MTDGSFQL
+1068 MADGSFQL

-1098 VYDHAGAEE
+1098 VYDHAGVTEM
-1107 LQPQEFR
+1107 QPAEFR
-1114 RAVYRAFADG
+1114 AAVYRAFADG
-1124 VIPTGNSMTE
+1124 VIPLGTGMTE

>member
-1 MTEWF
+1 MAEWF

-48 VGKTAVS
+48 VGKTALS
-55 VANLLPEAEPATV
+55 VANLLPEAEPAAV
-68 MQAEPAAVPPAQAAR
+68 IQAEPAAVPPAQAAR

-95 TPAQPVQRPASM
+95 TPVQPVQRPASM

-123 KPAVSVCKI
+123 KPAVSVRKI

-178 TQTALSPCLFGLFP
+178 TRTALSPCLFGLFP
-192 PVIYVTMD
+192 PAIYVTMD

-270 RADYGRS
+270 RVDYGRS

-302 LKTRIISITKHPKTA
+302 LRTRIISITKHPKTA

-349 QTSEKTEDTPD
+349 ERTDTTP
-360 EPEATADTREEPEV
+360 EELEATADTREEPEA

-406 APETGEHDLD
+406 APETGKHDLD

-751 LPITEQEVQ
+751 LPITEQEAQQ
-760 RLMTIDPSLLTDEN
+760 RMTIDPSLLTDEN
-774 LHSILIGPEV
+774 LHSILIGPEI

-903 PFLDGSGGELRYARK
+903 PFFDNSDGELRYARK

-974 GRLPDGNWTALPL
+974 GSLPDGNWTALPL

-994 LSLFVYERWARKN
+994 LSLFVYERWAREN

-1021 LERYFPLGRYGWED
+1021 LVRYFPLGRYGWED
-1035 RSSLYL
+1035 RSSHYL
-1041 TYEDGTYTRTIND
+1041 TYQDGTYTRTIND

-1068 MTDGSFQL
+1068 MADGSFQL

-1143 EARYPFQFLS
+1143 EALYPFQFLS
-1153 ARDG
+1153 ASA